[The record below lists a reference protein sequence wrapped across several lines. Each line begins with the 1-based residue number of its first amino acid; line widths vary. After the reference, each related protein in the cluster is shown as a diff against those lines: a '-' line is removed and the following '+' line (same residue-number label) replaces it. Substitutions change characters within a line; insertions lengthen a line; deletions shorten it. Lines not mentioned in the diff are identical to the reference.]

1 MEKGK
6 RLCMY
11 VYIYIY
17 THNVCIHIY
26 IYIHTHTCC
35 SLSSPRSSPS
45 TLAVGRIRCLLA
57 RAENHKTREPPT
69 VCMYVCVYIYIYTH
83 LCIYLYLSLY
93 IYISTYTS
101 YIYIYICSYR
111 VTLICIYIYIHMQQR
126 QISTTTVNDS
136 HGANDESLSGTQE
149 IERGRDSACMMLV
162 KIELHSLRGTKGGPK
177 EGSLNIGRHGVW
189 KCK

>member
-1 MEKGK
+1 M
-6 RLCMY
+6 CIYTYIHIMCVY
-11 VYIYIY
+11 IYIYIY
-17 THNVCIHIY
+17 THTLVVLYRHHAPRHQRWQWAESVASQLEPRI
-26 IYIHTHTCC
+26 TKRE
-35 SLSSPRSSPS
+35 SLQPY
-45 TLAVGRIRCLLA
+45 
-57 RAENHKTREPPT
+57 
-69 VCMYVCVYIYIYTH
+69 VCMYVYIYIYTH

-111 VTLICIYIYIHMQQR
+111 VTLICIYIYIYIHMQQR

-177 EGSLNIGRHGVW
+177 EGSLNIGRHGV
-189 KCK
+189 